1 MLNTLFW
8 NTPPNKSKYPTTWRL
23 GLATTSYHK
32 NEHDILDRL
41 VWTKLKDDI
50 ETYYFQCLTWY
61 RIQGRV
67 LKGSIIYS
75 CVRRIL
81 TYHLVLPC
89 EAKNQKREKNTHQKK
104 FSTLYT
110 FWILGGNIAKVNKKK
125 SLGKN
130 FFHVAISQLQ
140 TWIGLSVLQMNKPKR
155 WINPQ
160 KRNMLTLCS
169 WSEKQHARE
178 CRTVYD
184 IQGKNERKNPLYFQ
198 GNWSKYWK
206 YSERNK
212 ASCCVLDLETDRST
226 FNLTRSFC

>member
-1 MLNTLFW
+1 M
-8 NTPPNKSKYPTTWRL
+8 
-23 GLATTSYHK
+23 
-32 NEHDILDRL
+32 
-41 VWTKLKDDI
+41 
-50 ETYYFQCLTWY
+50 
-61 RIQGRV
+61 
-67 LKGSIIYS
+67 KGSVVYS
-75 CVRRIL
+75 CARRIWI
-81 TYHLVLPC
+81 YHLVLPC
-89 EAKNQKREKNTHQKK
+89 EAKNQKREKNTHQKN

-130 FFHVAISQLQ
+130 FFHVTTSQLQ
-140 TWIGLSVLQMNKPKR
+140 TWIGLSVLKVNKPKR

-178 CRTVYD
+178 CRIVYD

-206 YSERNK
+206 FSERNK

-226 FNLTRSFC
+226 FNLTQSFCKTLQEKNCELSQITKIVLNFTVCNKNTELGEINRKTQHVKFKFR